1 MNARTGPLVCAEA
14 ARVARNES
22 DTLSSMVSPRDD
34 GGPRLYVEVEHC
46 APARDGDSPTGVIRA
61 YGEVDMGTVAE
72 LKDCLDPS
80 LWDDCAGV
88 LLDATE
94 VRFMD
99 STALST
105 LVVADRELGEEGV
118 RFAIAT
124 EPRSQIEGL
133 LEITGLRKR
142 IPASLD

>member
-1 MNARTGPLVCAEA
+1 
-14 ARVARNES
+14 
-22 DTLSSMVSPRDD
+22 MVSPRDD
-34 GGPRLYVEVEHC
+34 GGPRLYVEVERR

-88 LLDATE
+88 VLDATE

>member
-1 MNARTGPLVCAEA
+1 
-14 ARVARNES
+14 
-22 DTLSSMVSPRDD
+22 MVSPRDD
-34 GGPRLYVEVEHC
+34 GGPRLYVEVERY

-88 LLDATE
+88 VLDATE